1 MGLYIFQKQ
10 IFKSQKNP
18 GGKFPSKSKILSRKE
33 ITMKKLRLEDN
44 MFHVRTL
51 SEDEYDTVVK
61 GLRLMVLVGNEE
73 EGLTAAFLVSELIAE
88 KT

>member
-1 MGLYIFQKQ
+1 
-10 IFKSQKNP
+10 
-18 GGKFPSKSKILSRKE
+18 
-33 ITMKKLRLEDN
+33 MKKLRLEED

-51 SEDEYDTVVK
+51 SEEEYDTVVK